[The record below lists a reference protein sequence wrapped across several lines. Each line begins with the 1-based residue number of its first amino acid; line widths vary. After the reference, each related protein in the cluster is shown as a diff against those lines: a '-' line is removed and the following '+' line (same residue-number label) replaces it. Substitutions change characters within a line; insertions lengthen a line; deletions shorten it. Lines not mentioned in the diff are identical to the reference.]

1 MRQKIFLMVK
11 KFLPFV
17 VLFIFI
23 FLVIYFYR
31 ENKSDFNFLYNL
43 NLNFILI
50 TLFLCLC
57 YLITESLIF
66 RNITIFFNAKIN
78 IFGLFSYLY
87 NISL

>member
-1 MRQKIFLMVK
+1 MNYLITLILVLHQLVVLLFTLQKKSCFVNYPEKELDLIMTKYEGKIFLMVK

-43 NLNFILI
+43 NLIL
-50 TLFLCLC
+50 F
-57 YLITESLIF
+57 
-66 RNITIFFNAKIN
+66 
-78 IFGLFSYLY
+78 
-87 NISL
+87 